1 MADLSWMRVKRS
13 LKQRTAV
20 NEYLHGVCGRD
31 SSIALS
37 FSLCC
42 TVRGDL
48 ARILHQLVE
57 TKKGAFDLVLIETTG
72 LANPGPVLQTILT
85 DDTLMAHYHLDG
97 VVTLVDAVAAS
108 SSIQV
113 EEETRHQQIAFAD
126 VILLN
131 KVDMLDDETAL
142 VTKLRA
148 INDVPIYPTR
158 YGRIDLD
165 RILGLGGFDLAR
177 MVAKDVKHGFM
188 SVGIDMEGAL
198 DFDRLN
204 RWIQSLL
211 ASMGPNIYRM
221 KGILNVNGEQDRFI
235 FQGVHMVSQCFCSSL
250 SHSLSFHYS
259 CLTDN
264 RIGLGKTANLEIID

>member
-1 MADLSWMRVKRS
+1 M
-13 LKQRTAV
+13 
-20 NEYLHGVCGRD
+20 
-31 SSIALS
+31 
-37 FSLCC
+37 
-42 TVRGDL
+42 
-48 ARILHQLVE
+48 
-57 TKKGAFDLVLIETTG
+57 LIETTG

-85 DDTLMAHYHLDG
+85 DNTLMAHYHLDA
-97 VVTLVDAVAAS
+97 VVTLVDASAFD
-108 SSIQV
+108 QQH
-113 EEETRHQQIAFAD
+113 EEETRYQQIAFAD

-142 VTKLRA
+142 ITKLRA

-165 RILGLGGFDLAR
+165 RILGLGGFDLSR
-177 MVAKDVKHGFM
+177 MEAKDTVVSHGFM

-235 FQGVHMVSQCFCSSL
+235 FQGVHMVNLQRLFYILHTHSTFLSL
-250 SHSLSFHYS
+250 
-259 CLTDN
+259 
-264 RIGLGKTANLEIID
+264 

>member
-1 MADLSWMRVKRS
+1 MDGKNNRR
-13 LKQRTAV
+13 
-20 NEYLHGVCGRD
+20 GREIFHN
-31 SSIALS
+31 STNYPLT

-48 ARILHQLVE
+48 ARILHQLIE

-85 DDTLMAHYHLDG
+85 DDTLMAHYHLDA
-97 VVTLVDAVAAS
+97 VVTLVDASAFD
-108 SSIQV
+108 QQQ
-113 EEETRHQQIAFAD
+113 EEETRYQQIAFAD

-142 VTKLRA
+142 ITKLRA

-158 YGRIDLD
+158 YGRINLD
-165 RILGLGGFDLAR
+165 RILGLGGFDLSR
-177 MVAKDVKHGFM
+177 MVAKNTGVSHGFM

-235 FQGVHMVSQCFCSSL
+235 FQGVHMVNLQRLFYVIHTHSTFLSL
-250 SHSLSFHYS
+250 
-259 CLTDN
+259 
-264 RIGLGKTANLEIID
+264 